1 MSLRKQFETNTA
13 KEVDG
18 VAIEFGENDDGTRP
32 TFWISRMSRANQQYT
47 KTLETVTRP
56 YRRQMDLGT
65 LANDVAEK
73 LFLEVF
79 VKTILKGWDN
89 VKLSDVTGDSN
100 DEGFAPFNVEN
111 ATKLMKGLP
120 ELYDD
125 LQAQAKSAALFKDES
140 IAAETKN

>member
-1 MSLRKQFETNTA
+1 MSLSKQFETNKA
-13 KEVDG
+13 KEVEG
-18 VAIEFGENDDGTRP
+18 VALQYGENSDGTIP
-32 TFWISRMSRANQQYT
+32 TFWLSRMSRANQQYT

-65 LANDVAEK
+65 LANDTAEK

-89 VKLSDVTGDSN
+89 IKLSDVTGDEN
-100 DEGFAPFNVEN
+100 DEGFAPFNFEN
-111 ATKLMKGLP
+111 AIKLMKRLP

-140 IAAETKN
+140 LEIESKN